1 MSDAPV
7 NTDLQTTS
15 EATMESDDLDFV
27 APDFTDC
34 DKCTRLQTQLHDA
47 GEVIADLTTNIAES
61 EKENRSLLIN
71 ITNQVRTFNAYKKE
85 HNFFNSR
92 HHELNKLRAAVDV
105 LMNLGVPIKDILSPE
120 NLELLL
126 AIFNGAIS

>member
-15 EATMESDDLDFV
+15 EATMESDEFI
-27 APDFTDC
+27 APDFTEC
-34 DKCTRLQTQLHDA
+34 EKCIHLQTQLHDA